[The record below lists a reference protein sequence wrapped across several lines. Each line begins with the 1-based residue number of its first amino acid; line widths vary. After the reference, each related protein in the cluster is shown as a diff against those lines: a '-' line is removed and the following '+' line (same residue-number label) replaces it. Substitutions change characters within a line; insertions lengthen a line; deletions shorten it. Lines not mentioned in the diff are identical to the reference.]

1 MAVITISREYGSG
14 GDEVASQ
21 LCELLG
27 YHSFGQAEINL
38 AAEQT
43 NFPKLHA
50 VDYTEDNHEVQN
62 FLDRLLGQT
71 ASPVQKI
78 AWAEDPSIATRPER
92 ADVREEAVL
101 CLVKQ
106 AIQAAVYA
114 GNIVIVGRGGQVL
127 LQDTP
132 GVFHVRIEAPFEE
145 RLKRVMEQVRKE
157 PGNTRSDRELQLAA
171 GDIIVNRDI
180 ASADYIK
187 RYYHVDWADPHLYH
201 MVFNLGKLSI
211 EQAVRMIAAVVQS
224 VEKQSTGG

>member
-43 NFPKLHA
+43 SLPKNHA
-50 VDYTEDNHEVQN
+50 IDYTEDNHEVQN

-78 AWAEDPSIATRPER
+78 VWAEDPSLAASPDRVE
-92 ADVREEAVL
+92 VQEAAVMT
-101 CLVKQ
+101 LVKL
-106 AIQAAVYA
+106 AIQAAVNA
-114 GNIVIVGRGGQVL
+114 GSMVIVGRGGQVL
-127 LQDTP
+127 LQDAP
-132 GVFHVRIEAPFEE
+132 GVYHVRIEAPFEE
-145 RLKRVMEQVRKE
+145 RLARVMEQLRKA
-157 PGNTRSDRELQLAA
+157 PGPIRSERELQLAA

-180 ASADYIK
+180 ASADYLK
-187 RYYHVDWADPHLYH
+187 RYYHVDWANPHLYH
-201 MVFNLGKLSI
+201 MVLNLGRLSI
-211 EQAVRMIAAVVQS
+211 GQAVQVIATVAQS
-224 VEKQSTGG
+224 VEKQSTGR